1 MDRAEFC
8 MRLLGYTVPGEAVV
22 AGAESMLKKER
33 DSDRREALLGI
44 VERVRVPYVGRVH
57 SEATIMLNQRM
68 QSE

>member
-33 DSDRREALLGI
+33 DSDRCEVLLGI
-44 VERVRVPYVGRVH
+44 VERVRVPYVGRVR